1 MLRRP
6 HTTEP
11 PAVPDAP
18 DRHVG
23 GQVQL
28 LRPPGAKI
36 WCSRCTPHRGVIGS
50 EGSVRQ
56 EVPLARKPRQKL
68 GEILVGLGV
77 VTLAQVDEAFAAARA
92 RGMRLGEILV
102 ETNACKEEDI
112 AKALAQQFSVDF
124 INLDVV
130 SDMNKIDKAR
140 IPADLIKKFLVLPM
154 AGSGKLRL
162 IIHDPMDIDTLEML
176 RFRVG
181 EFEQAGIASKRQISS
196 YINGGAKADGPPRK
210 QLAGDSMDKSIDMN
224 KSSIDRSAKSLD
236 IDDDGPI
243 RRLVARIILDAVN
256 GRASDIHIE
265 PAEGH
270 IMLRYRIDG
279 VCVEIEKLQKNLQN
293 AVLSTIKLMAGVNI
307 AERRIPQDGRIKFPV
322 PEIDH
327 MGEPVYKDGQPVIN
341 QIDFRVSTCP
351 AFYGESV
358 VLRILRPDSVRI
370 GLLNLGFE
378 QDSLDVF
385 NKIIR
390 RPNGIFLVTGPTGSG
405 KTTTLYSALAILNTP
420 DRKIITAEDP
430 VEYNFNGINQVQI
443 REQIGLSFGVVLKS
457 MLRQAPNIILIG
469 EIRDREVADIAIQAA
484 LTGHLVFSTLHTND
498 APSAITRLVDMGVKP
513 FLVASSIQAVLAQR
527 LGRVLCPLCKTL
539 DDAPDPKFLKLV
551 DIAPEEAM
559 GKVMKAVGCP
569 NCKGTGYRG
578 RKAIFEMM
586 IMNSEIRELAFQ
598 RAGVSKLRA
607 AAVRGGMRSLLG
619 DGRIKILKGVT
630 TPDEVAKYAQIEG
643 FDPSEVTKR

>member
-1 MLRRP
+1 
-6 HTTEP
+6 
-11 PAVPDAP
+11 
-18 DRHVG
+18 
-23 GQVQL
+23 
-28 LRPPGAKI
+28 
-36 WCSRCTPHRGVIGS
+36 
-50 EGSVRQ
+50 
-56 EVPLARKPRQKL
+56 
-68 GEILVGLGV
+68 
-77 VTLAQVDEAFAAARA
+77 
-92 RGMRLGEILV
+92 
-102 ETNACKEEDI
+102 
-112 AKALAQQFSVDF
+112 
-124 INLDVV
+124 
-130 SDMNKIDKAR
+130 
-140 IPADLIKKFLVLPM
+140 
-154 AGSGKLRL
+154 
-162 IIHDPMDIDTLEML
+162 
-176 RFRVG
+176 
-181 EFEQAGIASKRQISS
+181 
-196 YINGGAKADGPPRK
+196 
-210 QLAGDSMDKSIDMN
+210 
-224 KSSIDRSAKSLD
+224 
-236 IDDDGPI
+236 
-243 RRLVARIILDAVN
+243 
-256 GRASDIHIE
+256 
-265 PAEGH
+265 
-270 IMLRYRIDG
+270 MLRYRIDG

-322 PEIDH
+322 PEIDQ
-327 MGEPVYKDGQPVIN
+327 MGDTVFKDGQPVIN

-527 LGRVLCPLCKTL
+527 LGRVLCPLCKML